1 MSKTFRNL
9 QNLSTDAQSQLR
21 NLEIR
26 TQECYYAKYFE
37 RFLAVK
43 PNNKVIRPS
52 LKLRINRTVKQISV
66 VGVAACS
73 TQTLLRDA
81 TMQLSPLQLT
91 LPVIRSHFAIN
102 FSRLAMIFFR
112 WQKAM
117 LYNVSNTS
125 SFEHC

>member
-37 RFLAVK
+37 RFLTVK

-52 LKLRINRTVKQISV
+52 LKLTINRTVKQISV
-66 VGVAACS
+66 VGAAACS
-73 TQTLLRDA
+73 TRALLRD
-81 TMQLSPLQLT
+81 TTTQCNYLL
-91 LPVIRSHFAIN
+91 VN
-102 FSRLAMIFFR
+102 
-112 WQKAM
+112 
-117 LYNVSNTS
+117 
-125 SFEHC
+125 